1 MKTVIR
7 YPKQFSKEIKEFV
20 IVLTNFGE
28 LKSIKNLP
36 IDSFNLFKTKEI
48 EKILK
53 EDKYYTSYIRSHN
66 DNTLYNVKI
75 LFIKNPKNDNCVA
88 IGSDLYS
95 KLKINK

>member
-36 IDSFNLFKTKEI
+36 IDSFNLFKTFTQESSVSI
-48 EKILK
+48 IG
-53 EDKYYTSYIRSHN
+53 T
-66 DNTLYNVKI
+66 VV
-75 LFIKNPKNDNCVA
+75 KNDRAPGGYEIFVNSF
-88 IGSDLYS
+88 ISKKSLIDL
-95 KLKINK
+95 II